1 MIESQKEMMQA
12 ELKILKK
19 EFFDFVKQNNDDID
33 HLAIFSLLQSHG
45 NIKECI
51 EFAKKTDSHKEL
63 IIHYLNSE

>member
-1 MIESQKEMMQA
+1 MYISA
-12 ELKILKK
+12 DFFFDNL